1 MEKSNQQDGVRE
13 EAVPR
18 GVGFVGGEDNGFALP
33 LSLGYDLEDEGGVV
47 LFEGEIAN
55 FEKEEKI
62 ESCMRVLESPFLQTM
77 KRAELR
83 LRDVFLLEYRIR
95 I

>member
-33 LSLGYDLEDEGGVV
+33 LSLGYDLEDEGGVDT
-47 LFEGEIAN
+47 LDSA
-55 FEKEEKI
+55 
-62 ESCMRVLESPFLQTM
+62 MR
-77 KRAELR
+77 
-83 LRDVFLLEYRIR
+83 
-95 I
+95 